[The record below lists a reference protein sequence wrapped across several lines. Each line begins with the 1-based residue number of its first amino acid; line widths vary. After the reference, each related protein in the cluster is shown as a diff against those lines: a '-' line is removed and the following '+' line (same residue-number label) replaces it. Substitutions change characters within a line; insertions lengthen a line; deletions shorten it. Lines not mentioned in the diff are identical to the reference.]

1 MKETAEINIAM
12 IGIGN
17 IARKV
22 YLPLLSQSTRVRIA
36 GILSS
41 SVSTVESTVSAY
53 RLPRGTCSLDE
64 LLSWD
69 LDAVFVHAPTPSHYE
84 IVTKCLERGL
94 AVYVDKPLSYRLEES
109 VRMAELAESKG
120 LLLGVGFNRR
130 FAPLYAEAKSWLDE
144 AGGVI
149 HCSAVKHR
157 TKRQKLTSRE
167 TVHDDLI
174 HMLDLL
180 LWLCGND
187 YELLRGSLHS
197 DLEGRLVQAS
207 GMLGWN
213 GGASGMYSMVRD
225 AGADLEKLE
234 LHGHGRS
241 AEIAD
246 MERAV
251 FYDRN
256 GVPSVRGF
264 GSWDTILE
272 RRGFS
277 GVVDH
282 FLDHIHK
289 PAECGISA
297 LSVLPVHRLA
307 AQLADGTD

>member
-1 MKETAEINIAM
+1 MKDSANINIAL

-22 YLPLLSQSTRVRIA
+22 YLPLLSQSPRVRIA

-41 SVSTVESTVSAY
+41 SASTVESTVSAY
-53 RLPRGTCSLDE
+53 RLPQGTCSLDE
-64 LLSWD
+64 LLAWD
-69 LDAVFVHAPTPSHYE
+69 LDAVFVHAPTRNHYE

-94 AVYVDKPLSYRLEES
+94 AVYVDKPLSCRLEES
-109 VRMAELAESKG
+109 VKMAELAESKG

-130 FAPLYAEAKSWLDE
+130 FAPLYAEAKAWLDE
-144 AGGVI
+144 AGGI
-149 HCSAVKHR
+149 THCSAVKHR
-157 TKRQKLTSRE
+157 TKRQKLSSRE

-197 DLEGRLVQAS
+197 DLEGRLVQAA
-207 GMLGWN
+207 GMLGWS
-213 GGASGMYSMVRD
+213 GGASGVYSMVRD

-251 FYDRN
+251 LYDRN
-256 GVPSVRGF
+256 ASPAVRGF
-264 GSWDTILE
+264 GSWDTILM

-282 FLDHIHK
+282 FLDYIHK
-289 PAECGISA
+289 PSECGISA

-307 AQLADGTD
+307 AQLTEGAD